1 MKRMLIN
8 ATQPEELRVA
18 LVDGQRLYDLDIES
32 GAREQKKANIYRG
45 KITRVEPS
53 LEAAFVDFGAERHG
67 FLPLKEIAR
76 EYFVKEPSGRPSIK
90 EVLKEGQEVI
100 VQVDKEERGNKGA
113 ALTTFVSLAG
123 RFLVLMPNNARAGGI
138 SRRIE
143 GEERAQLKEAM
154 GQLSVPDKMGLIVRT
169 AGIGRTPEELQ
180 WDLDYLV
187 QVWESITEEAGKR
200 AAPFLIYRESNVII
214 RAMRDYLRQDIG
226 EVLIDSPEVHQ
237 EALAFIRQVMP
248 SYQQKIKLY
257 ADEVPL
263 FSRFQIESQI
273 ETAYERE
280 VKLPSGGSIVI
291 DHTEA
296 LVSIDINSARATRG
310 SDIEETALQTNLEA
324 ADEIARQLRLRD
336 IGGLV
341 VIDFIDMGPAR
352 NQREVENRARD
363 ALKLDRARV
372 QIGRISRF
380 GLMEMSRQ
388 RLRPS
393 LGETSGVVCPRCDG
407 QGTIRDVRSLSLS
420 VMRLIEEEAMKERS
434 AQIRAI
440 LPVPVA
446 TYLLNEKRAIL
457 ADIERR
463 QGVRVVLLPSPDMDT
478 PHYDVQRLRDDHVDE
493 EGTANASSFELSTDT
508 EVGKEPDAAFG
519 KPVQRAEAAVKSVVH
534 NAPAPASL
542 NQEEAASEDK
552 PAPSSRQPSGQG
564 AQSGRQAS
572 SSSRRQSPQANRQ
585 SARQS
590 PAESRQAVQNA
601 GLFGRLVKG
610 FARFLGGEEETGNG
624 ATSGSKGTSNTRT
637 QSASRDDSAQRG
649 AQQRSDSGQQRGS
662 DTRQR
667 NRRGGSQGGQRQSS
681 NRSNRNDGNS
691 QDRRD
696 QDRRQQERRQPAAKS
711 DGRTDARSETR
722 NDTRTDS
729 KADTRADRNDGND
742 SRQRSRRDDNR
753 QQDNRQTEGRQQEGR
768 QQENRQQDARQPDS
782 RKNDDNKSP
791 RSASRGETQQADAA
805 SSDAAKDSKPKRT
818 RNNPRNRSRKHA
830 INPEALKEQQR
841 LQAEA
846 AAAQEAQ
853 PEAGQASTAESTP
866 EQANAEA
873 KADAKAEAPKA
884 DAKTGAK
891 PEAKTEP
898 KPEAA
903 AEAPKAEAKPEAKT
917 EPKADAKTGAKP
929 EAKTEPKPEAAAEA
943 PKADANPVEKAEEK
957 AEPKAAAPK
966 ADDKAEAKTEA
977 PKADAK
983 PAENAEAK
991 AEAPKADAK
1000 PVEKAEEKA
1009 KAEPKAAAPKADD
1022 KAEAKTEAPKADA
1035 KPAENAEAKAE
1046 APKAD
1051 GKPAENAEAKAET
1064 PKADAKADDV
1074 KAEAKAEAPKAD
1086 AKADDVK
1093 AEAKAEAPKADAKPA
1108 ENAEAKA
1115 EAPKTDAKAD
1125 DVKAEAKAEAPKAD
1139 VKTAEKAEAKAEAPK
1154 ADAKADDVKAEAKAE
1169 DDALS
1174 GATDNGQAPRRRR
1187 RRRAHNDP
1195 RERRKLEAD
1204 KASDG
1209 HNS

>member
-169 AGIGRTPEELQ
+169 AGIGRSPEELQ

-463 QGVRVVLLPSPDMDT
+463 QGVRVVILPSPDMDT

-542 NQEEAASEDK
+542 SQEEAASEDK
-552 PAPSSRQPSGQG
+552 PAQPSRQPSAQG

-572 SSSRRQSPQANRQ
+572 SSSRRQSSPQANRQ
-585 SARQS
+585 PGRQS

-610 FARFLGGEEETGNG
+610 FARFLGGEEETSNG
-624 ATSGSKGTSNTRT
+624 ATSGSQGSSNTRT
-637 QSASRDDSAQRG
+637 QSSSRDDNAQRG

-667 NRRGGSQGGQRQSS
+667 NRRGGSQNGQRQSS
-681 NRSNRNDGNS
+681 NRSNRSDGNS
-691 QDRRD
+691 

-711 DGRTDARSETR
+711 DGRTDARS
-722 NDTRTDS
+722 DARTDS

-742 SRQRSRRDDNR
+742 NRQRSRRDDNR
-753 QQDNRQTEGRQQEGR
+753 QQDNRQAEGRQQEGR
-768 QQENRQQDARQPDS
+768 QQESRQPDS
-782 RKNDDNKSP
+782 RKSDDNKSP

-853 PEAGQASTAESTP
+853 PDADQASATEATAEQTQP
-866 EQANAEA
+866 EAKAETRAEA
-873 KADAKAEAPKA
+873 PKADAKTDAKAEASKTEAPKADAKAEAPKA
-884 DAKTGAK
+884 DD
-891 PEAKTEP
+891 
-898 KPEAA
+898 
-903 AEAPKAEAKPEAKT
+903 
-917 EPKADAKTGAKP
+917 KAD
-929 EAKTEPKPEAAAEA
+929 
-943 PKADANPVEKAEEK
+943 
-957 AEPKAAAPK
+957 
-966 ADDKAEAKTEA
+966 
-977 PKADAK
+977 
-983 PAENAEAK
+983 AK
-991 AEAPKADAK
+991 AEAPKADTKPVANAAAPKSDDAK
-1000 PVEKAEEKA
+1000 PVEKDEPKTEAKAETPKA
-1009 KAEPKAAAPKADD
+1009 DAQPAEKAEPK
-1022 KAEAKTEAPKADA
+1022 
-1035 KPAENAEAKAE
+1035 
-1046 APKAD
+1046 
-1051 GKPAENAEAKAET
+1051 AEAKAET
-1064 PKADAKADDV
+1064 PKADTKPAEKADEKAEPKAEAKTETPKADAQPAEKAEP
-1074 KAEAKAEAPKAD
+1074 KAEAKAEAPKPEAPKTE
-1086 AKADDVK
+1086 APKAETPKAETPKGEAPKADTKPAEKADEKAEPK

-1108 ENAEAKA
+1108 EKAEAKA
-1115 EAPKTDAKAD
+1115 EALKA
-1125 DVKAEAKAEAPKAD
+1125 DVKAEEKVEAKAEAPKAD
-1139 VKTAEKAEAKAEAPK
+1139 VKAEEKAEA
-1154 ADAKADDVKAEAKAE
+1154 DNAKTEAKAE

-1174 GATDNGQAPRRRR
+1174 GATDDGQAPRR

-1195 RERRKLEAD
+1195 RERRKLEAE

>member
-169 AGIGRTPEELQ
+169 AGIGRSPEELQ

-463 QGVRVVLLPSPDMDT
+463 QGVRVVILPSPDMDT

-542 NQEEAASEDK
+542 SQEEAASEDK
-552 PAPSSRQPSGQG
+552 PAQPSRQPSAQG

-572 SSSRRQSPQANRQ
+572 SSSRRQSSPQANRQ
-585 SARQS
+585 SGRQS

-610 FARFLGGEEETGNG
+610 FARFLGGEEETSNG
-624 ATSGSKGTSNTRT
+624 AASGSQGSSSTRT
-637 QSASRDDSAQRG
+637 QSPSRDDNAQRG

-667 NRRGGSQGGQRQSS
+667 NRRGGSQNGQRQSS
-681 NRSNRNDGNS
+681 NRSNRSDGNS
-691 QDRRD
+691 QDRRQ
-696 QDRRQQERRQPAAKS
+696 QDRRQPAAKS
-711 DGRTDARSETR
+711 DGRSETR

-742 SRQRSRRDDNR
+742 NRQRSRRDDNR
-753 QQDNRQTEGRQQEGR
+753 QQDNRQAEGRQQEGR
-768 QQENRQQDARQPDS
+768 QQEGRQQESRQPDS
-782 RKNDDNKSP
+782 RKSDDNKSP

-818 RNNPRNRSRKHA
+818 RNNPRNRSRKQA

-853 PEAGQASTAESTP
+853 PDAGQASATEATAEQTQP
-866 EQANAEA
+866 EAKAETKGETKAEAPKADAKTDAKAEAPKADA

-884 DAKTGAK
+884 DAKPDA
-891 PEAKTEP
+891 
-898 KPEAA
+898 
-903 AEAPKAEAKPEAKT
+903 KAETA
-917 EPKADAKTGAKP
+917 KADAKAGAK
-929 EAKTEPKPEAAAEA
+929 AE
-943 PKADANPVEKAEEK
+943 
-957 AEPKAAAPK
+957 APK
-966 ADDKAEAKTEA
+966 ADDKAVANAET
-977 PKADAK
+977 PKSDDAK
-983 PAENAEAK
+983 PVEKDEPKTEAK
-991 AEAPKADAK
+991 AEAPKADAQ
-1000 PVEKAEEKA
+1000 PGE
-1009 KAEPKAAAPKADD
+1009 KAEPK
-1022 KAEAKTEAPKADA
+1022 
-1035 KPAENAEAKAE
+1035 
-1046 APKAD
+1046 
-1051 GKPAENAEAKAET
+1051 AEAKAET
-1064 PKADAKADDV
+1064 PKADAQPAEKAEP
-1074 KAEAKAEAPKAD
+1074 KAEAKAEAPKPEAPKTEAPKADTKPAEKADEKAEPKAEAKAEVPKAETPKAETPKAETPKADTKPTEKAEPKAEAKAETPKAETPKADAQPAEKAVAKAAEKAEAPKADTKAEEKAEAPKAD
-1086 AKADDVK
+1086 AKADD
-1093 AEAKAEAPKADAKPA
+1093 AR
-1108 ENAEAKA
+1108 
-1115 EAPKTDAKAD
+1115 T
-1125 DVKAEAKAEAPKAD
+1125 
-1139 VKTAEKAEAKAEAPK
+1139 
-1154 ADAKADDVKAEAKAE
+1154 EAKAE

-1174 GATDNGQAPRRRR
+1174 GATDDGQAPRRRR

-1195 RERRKLEAD
+1195 RERRKLEAE

>member
-463 QGVRVVLLPSPDMDT
+463 QGVRVVILPSPDMDT

-542 NQEEAASEDK
+542 SQEEAASEDK
-552 PAPSSRQPSGQG
+552 PAQPSRQPSAQG

-572 SSSRRQSPQANRQ
+572 SSSRRQSSPQANRQ
-585 SARQS
+585 SGRQS

-610 FARFLGGEEETGNG
+610 FARFLGGEEETSNG
-624 ATSGSKGTSNTRT
+624 AASGSQGSSSTRT
-637 QSASRDDSAQRG
+637 QSSSRDDNAQRG
-649 AQQRSDSGQQRGS
+649 AQQRSDNGQQRGS

-667 NRRGGSQGGQRQSS
+667 NRRGGSQNGQRQSS
-681 NRSNRNDGNS
+681 NRSNRSDGNS
-691 QDRRD
+691 QDRRQ
-696 QDRRQQERRQPAAKS
+696 QDRRQPAAKS
-711 DGRTDARSETR
+711 DGRSETR
-722 NDTRTDS
+722 NDARTDS

-742 SRQRSRRDDNR
+742 NRQRSRRDDNR
-753 QQDNRQTEGRQQEGR
+753 QQDNRQAEGRQQEGR
-768 QQENRQQDARQPDS
+768 QQEGRQQESRQPDS
-782 RKNDDNKSP
+782 RKSDDNKSP

-853 PEAGQASTAESTP
+853 PEADQASATEATAEQTQP
-866 EQANAEA
+866 EAKAETRAEAKAEAPKADAKTDAKAEASKTEAPKADA

-884 DAKTGAK
+884 DD
-891 PEAKTEP
+891 
-898 KPEAA
+898 
-903 AEAPKAEAKPEAKT
+903 
-917 EPKADAKTGAKP
+917 KADAR
-929 EAKTEPKPEAAAEA
+929 AEA
-943 PKADANPVEKAEEK
+943 PKADA
-957 AEPKAAAPK
+957 
-966 ADDKAEAKTEA
+966 KT
-977 PKADAK
+977 D
-983 PAENAEAK
+983 AK
-991 AEAPKADAK
+991 AEAPKADD
-1000 PVEKAEEKA
+1000 
-1009 KAEPKAAAPKADD
+1009 KAD
-1022 KAEAKTEAPKADA
+1022 
-1035 KPAENAEAKAE
+1035 AKAE

-1051 GKPAENAEAKAET
+1051 TKPVANAAAPKSDDAKPVEKDEPKTEAKAETPKADAQPAEKAEPKAEAKAET
-1064 PKADAKADDV
+1064 PKADTKPAEKADEKAEP
-1074 KAEAKAEAPKAD
+1074 KAEAKTETPKADAQPAEKAEPKAEAKAEAPKPEAPKTEAPKAETPKGETPKGEAPKADAQPAEKAVAKAAEKAEAPKADAKAEEKAEAPKAD
-1086 AKADDVK
+1086 AKADD
-1093 AEAKAEAPKADAKPA
+1093 AK
-1108 ENAEAKA
+1108 
-1115 EAPKTDAKAD
+1115 T
-1125 DVKAEAKAEAPKAD
+1125 
-1139 VKTAEKAEAKAEAPK
+1139 
-1154 ADAKADDVKAEAKAE
+1154 EAKAE

-1174 GATDNGQAPRRRR
+1174 GATDDGQAPRRRR

-1195 RERRKLEAD
+1195 RERRKLEAE